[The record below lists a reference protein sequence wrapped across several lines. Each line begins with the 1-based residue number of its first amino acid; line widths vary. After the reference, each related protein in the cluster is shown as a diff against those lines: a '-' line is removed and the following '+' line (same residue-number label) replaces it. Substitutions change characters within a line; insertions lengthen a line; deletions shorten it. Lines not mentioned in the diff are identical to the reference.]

1 MAREQMD
8 ITQQKLDTIIQLLKH
23 LLALQ
28 LYRSDVPQAEI
39 GKHLHVATGSVAKML
54 KGVRKEK

>member
-1 MAREQMD
+1 MAREQMN
-8 ITQQKLDTIIQLLKH
+8 ITQQKLDAIIQPLKH

-39 GKHLHVATGSVAKML
+39 GTHLYVATASVVKMR
-54 KGVRKEK
+54 KGVSKEK